1 MGTKNNPGRYDCYAT
16 AAPDEPMFV
25 LLGRD
30 PLAPF
35 LVELWAQARALNGED
50 PEKVAEASRLAAAM
64 VEYLVKL
71 GKKPIKLVF
80 EQRIVTHEATTE
92 ELNAGREP

>member
-1 MGTKNNPGRYDCYAT
+1 
-16 AAPDEPMFV
+16 
-25 LLGRD
+25 
-30 PLAPF
+30 
-35 LVELWAQARALNGED
+35 
-50 PEKVAEASRLAAAM
+50 M